1 MTETGKHKEE
11 KEAALVIGIGME
23 GDKVAGEE
31 KKREN
36 EKLKPIQNQGGG
48 GSNLIGKSCKGYL
61 YYSSTLKSNV
71 TNPRC
76 IGIPRTLRQKGPNE
90 AYMLNASIVVLCSIL
105 IPTLPLLF
113 MLKTECCVFV
123 IFGFWFGFT
132 MVDSNCFSVLHHDI
146 LIVRNSYTAIA
157 NYVVF
162 ACSSSKMF
170 EDFSIPNYVEQS
182 EVGASKDGR
191 VLTDFYYGCAGY
203 SLYSIKDHS
212 TDKQVSKKELPVCV
226 GLELLVDRRV
236 ATADSASAPAHI
248 HRKEVL
254 LYMRN
259 SGLVASGVARNMR
272 RVGIYIKD
280 SVDDMLFPYGRR
292 PK

>member
-1 MTETGKHKEE
+1 MREKGRRVRYCKVKFRVQNLRKE
-11 KEAALVIGIGME
+11 
-23 GDKVAGEE
+23 
-31 KKREN
+31 
-36 EKLKPIQNQGGG
+36 
-48 GSNLIGKSCKGYL
+48 
-61 YYSSTLKSNV
+61 
-71 TNPRC
+71 
-76 IGIPRTLRQKGPNE
+76 GPNE
-90 AYMLNASIVVLCSIL
+90 AYMLMLQLWRFALSVLL
-105 IPTLPLLF
+105 YVP
-113 MLKTECCVFV
+113 
-123 IFGFWFGFT
+123 
-132 MVDSNCFSVLHHDI
+132 VDGDCFSVLHHDI
-146 LIVRNSYTAIA
+146 LSVRR
-157 NYVVF
+157 
-162 ACSSSKMF
+162 
-170 EDFSIPNYVEQS
+170 SICFQVQLFPNYVEQS
-182 EVGASKDGR
+182 EVEASKDGR

-248 HRKEVL
+248 HRKEDGREL
-254 LYMRN
+254 PQPQPSRELPQPRAQKPASSPADDFFSRYMRN

>member
-48 GSNLIGKSCKGYL
+48 GGGGSNLIGKSCKGYL

-76 IGIPRTLRQKGPNE
+76 IGIPRTLRQ
-90 AYMLNASIVVLCSIL
+90 
-105 IPTLPLLF
+105 
-113 MLKTECCVFV
+113 
-123 IFGFWFGFT
+123 
-132 MVDSNCFSVLHHDI
+132 
-146 LIVRNSYTAIA
+146 
-157 NYVVF
+157 
-162 ACSSSKMF
+162 
-170 EDFSIPNYVEQS
+170 IPNYVEQS
-182 EVGASKDGR
+182 EVEASKDGR

-248 HRKEVL
+248 HRKEDGREL
-254 LYMRN
+254 PQPQPSRELPQPRAQKPASSPADDFFSRYMRN

>member
-11 KEAALVIGIGME
+11 KEAALAIGIGME

-48 GSNLIGKSCKGYL
+48 GGGGGSNLIGKSCKGYL
-61 YYSSTLKSNV
+61 YYSSTLNSNV

-76 IGIPRTLRQKGPNE
+76 IGIPRTLRQ
-90 AYMLNASIVVLCSIL
+90 
-105 IPTLPLLF
+105 
-113 MLKTECCVFV
+113 
-123 IFGFWFGFT
+123 
-132 MVDSNCFSVLHHDI
+132 
-146 LIVRNSYTAIA
+146 
-157 NYVVF
+157 
-162 ACSSSKMF
+162 
-170 EDFSIPNYVEQS
+170 IPNYVEQS
-182 EVGASKDGR
+182 EVEASKDGR

-248 HRKEVL
+248 HRKEDGREL
-254 LYMRN
+254 PQPQ
-259 SGLVASGVARNMR
+259 
-272 RVGIYIKD
+272 
-280 SVDDMLFPYGRR
+280 PYT
-292 PK
+292 